1 MRPLSLPAD
10 SHLLLVSS
18 GPLLCAGTHPILLLW
33 VRTSTS
39 YEDASQI
46 RLGPTLKALPWLDQ
60 LCKGPIQIQ
69 THSEALDIKAF
80 TYECSRS
87 IIQPKPNST
96 HRITQTLGGFQK
108 SLSPFPGICSNAQ
121 GHGAFA
127 QSHRV
132 SQCRAGA
139 WVLGLPLLSGMTQ
152 VGTILTCKK
161 WMRSSLTLGYLL
173 RTQSTVTLVNMLC
186 KSAPCHW
193 TVQSNVVKIVCF
205 MLCDFYHNNKR
216 H

>member
-1 MRPLSLPAD
+1 MRPLSSPAD
-10 SHLLLVSS
+10 SLLLLVSS
-18 GPLLCAGTHPILLLW
+18 GPLLCAGTLPVLLLW

-39 YEDASQI
+39 YKDASRI
-46 RLGPTLKALPWLDQ
+46 GLGSTLKALPWLDQ

-69 THSEALDIKAF
+69 THSEALGIKAF
-80 TYECSRS
+80 TYECSRN

-127 QSHRV
+127 RSSQSKSVQGRGL
-132 SQCRAGA
+132 SPGA
-139 WVLGLPLLSGMTQ
+139 ALLSGMTQ
-152 VGTILTCKK
+152 VGTSLTCKK
-161 WMRSSLTLGYLL
+161 WMRHSLALGYLL
-173 RTQSTVTLVNMLC
+173 RTQSTVTLVSMLC
-186 KSAPCHW
+186 KPAACHW
-193 TVQSNVVKIVCF
+193 TVQSNVVKIVHF
-205 MLCDFYHNNKR
+205 TLCDFYHNNKR